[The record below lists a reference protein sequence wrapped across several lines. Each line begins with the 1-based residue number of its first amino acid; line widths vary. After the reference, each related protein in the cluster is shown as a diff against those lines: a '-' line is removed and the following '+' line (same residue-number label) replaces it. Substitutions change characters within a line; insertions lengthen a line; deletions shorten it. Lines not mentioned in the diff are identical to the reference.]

1 MPTSALR
8 TLLTVLILA
17 LLLAPEAML
26 LHQCPCG
33 RIQSCCCRTQIK
45 AGEACQLHHPGM
57 HCSSGSQSVPGSLQ
71 SLREPIDPQGTSPIS
86 LRQIRLAFA
95 GWTAAALRGAL
106 FDRVPDP
113 PVPPPRLLQA
123 T

>member
-1 MPTSALR
+1 MRSPSFR
-8 TLLTVLILA
+8 TLLTGLILA

-33 RIQSCCCRTQIK
+33 RILSCCCRTHIQ
-45 AGEACQLHHPGM
+45 AGESCQLHQRA
-57 HCSSGSQSVPGSLQ
+57 HCSGSPQSAPGSLQ
-71 SLREPIDPQGTSPIS
+71 SLREPIDRPGASPAS
-86 LRQIRLAFA
+86 LRRFRLALA
-95 GWTAAALRGAL
+95 GSISEPPRGAV

-113 PVPPPRLLQA
+113 PVPPPRIQPA

>member
-1 MPTSALR
+1 MRSPVFR
-8 TLLTVLILA
+8 TLLTALILA

-33 RIQSCCCRTQIK
+33 RILSCCCRTQLK
-45 AGEACQLHHPGM
+45 AGEVCQLHHPGM
-57 HCSSGSQSVPGSLQ
+57 HCSGGSRSVPGSLQ
-71 SLREPIDPQGTSPIS
+71 SLREPIDRPGASPVS

-95 GWTAAALRGAL
+95 GWTAEAARGAL

-113 PVPPPRLLQA
+113 PLPPPRPLQA

>member
-1 MPTSALR
+1 MRTSTCR
-8 TLLTVLILA
+8 TLLTGLILA

-33 RIQSCCCRTQIK
+33 KILSCCCRTQIK

-57 HCSSGSQSVPGSLQ
+57 HCSGGSQSVPGSLQ
-71 SLREPIDPQGTSPIS
+71 SLLEPIDRPGASPAS

-95 GWTAAALRGAL
+95 GWTAEASRGPF

-113 PVPPPRLLQA
+113 PVRPPRPLPA

>member
-1 MPTSALR
+1 MRSSVFR
-8 TLLTVLILA
+8 TLLTAFILV

-33 RIQSCCCRTQIK
+33 RILSCCCRTHIK
-45 AGEACQLHHPGM
+45 AGESCELHQRA
-57 HCSSGSQSVPGSLQ
+57 HCSGGSQSVPGSLQ
-71 SLREPIDPQGTSPIS
+71 SLREPIDRPGASPAS
-86 LRQIRLAFA
+86 LRRFRLAFA
-95 GWTAAALRGAL
+95 GLISEPPRGAV

-113 PVPPPRLLQA
+113 PVPPPRPLQA

>member
-1 MPTSALR
+1 MRSSTFR
-8 TLLTVLILA
+8 TLLTALILA

-33 RIQSCCCRTQIK
+33 KILSCCCRTHIK
-45 AGEACQLHHPGM
+45 AGESCQLHQGT
-57 HCSSGSQSVPGSLQ
+57 HCSGSQSVPGSLQ
-71 SLREPIDPQGTSPIS
+71 SLREPIDRPGASPAL

-95 GWTAAALRGAL
+95 GWTAETPRGAV

-113 PVPPPRLLQA
+113 PVPPPRLLPA

>member
-1 MPTSALR
+1 MPTSAFR
-8 TLLTVLILA
+8 TLLTALILA

-33 RIQSCCCRTQIK
+33 RILSCCCRTQIK

-57 HCSSGSQSVPGSLQ
+57 HCSGGSQSVPGSLQ
-71 SLREPIDPQGTSPIS
+71 SLREPIDPQGTSPVS

-95 GWTAAALRGAL
+95 GWTAEAARGAVL
-106 FDRVPDP
+106 HRTPDP
-113 PVPPPRLLQA
+113 LVPPPRPLQA

>member
-1 MPTSALR
+1 MRTSAFR
-8 TLLTVLILA
+8 ALLTALVLV

-33 RIQSCCCRTQIK
+33 KILSCCCRTHLQ
-45 AGEACQLHHPGM
+45 AGESCQLHQRA
-57 HCSSGSQSVPGSLQ
+57 HCSGGSQTAPGSLQ
-71 SLREPIDPQGTSPIS
+71 SLREPIDPQGASPAS
-86 LRQIRLAFA
+86 LRPIRLAFA
-95 GWTAAALRGAL
+95 GWTAESSRGPL

-113 PVPPPRLLQA
+113 PVRPPRPLPA